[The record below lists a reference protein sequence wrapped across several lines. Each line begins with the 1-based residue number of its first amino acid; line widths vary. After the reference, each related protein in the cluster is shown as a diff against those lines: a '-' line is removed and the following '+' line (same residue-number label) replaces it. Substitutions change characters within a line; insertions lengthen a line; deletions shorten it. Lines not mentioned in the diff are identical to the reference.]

1 MSVPRTGVAAA
12 DKWVDGG
19 DSQNTSTL
27 VTAGVRRP
35 RSSRARRRTRLIG
48 LGFAAPGLLLYG
60 AVVLWPMVQS
70 VQYSFYKW
78 DGVSQA
84 VWVGVQNY
92 LNFFTDPVLVS
103 TLGNVLVLLV
113 FFSLLPIALGLLSA
127 ALITRARQPGMAVY
141 RWIFFLP
148 QVLTSVVV
156 ALLFKR
162 MYAPEG
168 PINEALR
175 AVGLDALAKNWLGD
189 FTWALPAVGLIGTW
203 VTFGFCMVLFISGAA
218 SISPDLY
225 EAARMD
231 GAGPL
236 REFFS
241 VTLPGLRGQ
250 IAVALT
256 LTITAALR
264 TFDLI
269 WITTR
274 GGPGTATQTPAVA
287 LYKAAFVNP
296 NVGQAAAIGVVMAV
310 LCLVIALVITRVSD
324 KE

>member
-1 MSVPRTGVAAA
+1 MTMTKARP
-12 DKWVDGG
+12 
-19 DSQNTSTL
+19 
-27 VTAGVRRP
+27 P
-35 RSSRARRRTRLIG
+35 RSAALAVRVTRQSSARRRARMTG
-48 LGFAAPGLLLYG
+48 LLFAAPGLLLYG
-60 AVVLWPMVQS
+60 AVVLWPMLQS
-70 VQYSFYKW
+70 IQFSFYRW
-78 DGVSQA
+78 DGVSPA
-84 VWVGVQNY
+84 AWVGFQNY
-92 LNFFTDPVLVS
+92 INFFTDPVLRS
-103 TLGNVLVLLV
+103 TLGNVLVLLF
-113 FFSLLPIALGLLSA
+113 FFSLLPIALGLVSA
-127 ALITRARQPGMAVY
+127 ALVTAARQRGMAVF

-148 QVLTSVVV
+148 QVMTSVVT

-175 AVGLDALAKNWLGD
+175 AIGLDALAKNWLGD

-203 VTFGFCMVLFISGAA
+203 VTFGFCMVLFISGAS

-231 GAGPL
+231 GAGPI
-236 REFFS
+236 REFFL

-250 IAVALT
+250 LAVALT
-256 LTITAALR
+256 LTVTAALR
-264 TFDLI
+264 AFDLI

-274 GGPGTATQTPAVA
+274 GGPGTSTQTPAVA

-310 LCLVIALVITRVSD
+310 LCLAIALVITRVSE

>member
-1 MSVPRTGVAAA
+1 MTTSNAGVAVPART
-12 DKWVDGG
+12 DDG
-19 DSQNTSTL
+19 DSSVTESIT
-27 VTAGVRRP
+27 TAGSRRR
-35 RSSRARRRTRLIG
+35 RSSRARRRSRRAG
-48 LGFAAPGLLLYG
+48 LLFAAPGLALY
-60 AVVLWPMVQS
+60 AVVVLWPMIQS

-78 DGVSQA
+78 DGVTAA
-84 VWVGVQNY
+84 VWVGVRNY
-92 LNFFTDPVLVS
+92 VSFFTDPVLRS
-103 TLGNVLVLLV
+103 TLGNVLILLV
-113 FFSLLPIALGLLSA
+113 FFALLPIALGLLSA
-127 ALITRARQPGMAVY
+127 ALIIRAKQPGMAVY

-148 QVLTSVVV
+148 QVLTSVVI

-175 AVGLDALAKNWLGD
+175 AIGLDAFAKNWLGD

-218 SISPDLY
+218 SVSTDLY

-231 GAGPL
+231 GAGPI

-256 LTITAALR
+256 LTITGALR
-264 TFDLI
+264 AFDLI

-274 GGPGTATQTPAVA
+274 GGPGTATQTPAIA

-296 NVGQAAAIGVVMAV
+296 DVGQAAAIGVVMAV
-310 LCLVIALVITRVSD
+310 LCLVIALVITRVSE

>member
-1 MSVPRTGVAAA
+1 MSIAHTGAA
-12 DKWVDGG
+12 VTPETGDGG
-19 DSQNTSTL
+19 SATEAI
-27 VTAGVRRP
+27 VVRR
-35 RSSRARRRTRLIG
+35 RRGRTSHARRRARTIG
-48 LGFAAPGLLLYG
+48 LLFAAPGLLIYG
-60 AVVLWPMVQS
+60 GVVLWPLVQS
-70 VQYSFYKW
+70 LQYSFYKW
-78 DGVSQA
+78 DGISA
-84 VWVGVQNY
+84 STWVGFQNY
-92 LNFFTDPVLVS
+92 LNFFTDPVLRS
-103 TLGNVLVLLV
+103 TLGNVLVLIV
-113 FFSLLPIALGLLSA
+113 FFAVLPIALGLLSA
-127 ALITRARQPGMAVY
+127 ALITSGKRPGMAVY

-148 QVLTSVVV
+148 QVLTSVVI

-175 AVGLDALAKNWLGD
+175 AIGLGALAKNWLGD

-203 VTFGFCMVLFISGAA
+203 VTFGFCMVLFIAGAS
-218 SISPDLY
+218 SIPPELY

-231 GAGPL
+231 GAGPV

-264 TFDLI
+264 AFDLI

-274 GGPGTATQTPAVA
+274 GGPGTSTLTPAVA

-296 NVGQAAAIGVVMAV
+296 DVGQAAAIGVVMAI
-310 LCLVIALVITRVSD
+310 LCLIIAVVITRVS
-324 KE
+324 ERE

>member
-1 MSVPRTGVAAA
+1 MSALNAGAVSSARAGEAGAPATRAVT
-12 DKWVDGG
+12 
-19 DSQNTSTL
+19 TS
-27 VTAGVRRP
+27 GRRRREAP
-35 RSSRARRRTRLIG
+35 ARRRSRRIG
-48 LGFAAPGLLLYG
+48 LLFAAPGLILY
-60 AVVLWPMVQS
+60 AAIVLWPMIQS
-70 VQYSFYKW
+70 IQYSFYKW
-78 DGVSQA
+78 DGVTAA

-92 LNFFTDPVLVS
+92 VNFFTDPVLRS
-103 TLGNVLVLLV
+103 TLGNVVVLLV
-113 FFSLLPIALGLLSA
+113 FFALLPIALGLVSA
-127 ALITRARQPGMAVY
+127 ALITRGKQPGMAVY

-148 QVLTSVVV
+148 QVMTSVVI

-203 VTFGFCMVLFISGAA
+203 VTFGFCMVLFVSGAS
-218 SISPDLY
+218 SISPDLF

-231 GAGPL
+231 GAGPV
-236 REFFS
+236 REFLS

-256 LTITAALR
+256 LTITGALR
-264 TFDLI
+264 AFDLI

-274 GGPGTATQTPAVA
+274 GGPGTSTQTPAVA

-310 LCLVIALVITRVSD
+310 FCLIIALVITRVSE

>member
-1 MSVPRTGVAAA
+1 MSVVHAGTAVAPETA
-12 DKWVDGG
+12 DGG
-19 DSQNTSTL
+19 PATRVLLVPRRRRRTSI
-27 VTAGVRRP
+27 
-35 RSSRARRRTRLIG
+35 ARRRMRWAG
-48 LGFAAPGLLLYG
+48 LLFAAPGLLLYG
-60 AVVLWPMVQS
+60 LVVLWPMVQS

-78 DGVSQA
+78 NGVTDA
-84 VWVGVQNY
+84 IWVGFDNY
-92 LNFFTDPVLVS
+92 VNFFTDPVLRS
-103 TLGNVLVLLV
+103 TLGNVLVLIV
-113 FFSLLPIALGLLSA
+113 FFALLPITLGLISA
-127 ALITRARQPGMAVY
+127 AMITTSKRPGMGIY

-148 QVLTSVVV
+148 QVLTSVVI
-156 ALLFKR
+156 ALVFKR

-175 AVGLDALAKNWLGD
+175 AVGLGALAQNWLGD

-203 VTFGFCMVLFISGAA
+203 GAFGFCMVLFIAGAS
-218 SISPDLY
+218 SIAPELY

-231 GAGPL
+231 GAGPV
-236 REFFS
+236 REFFA

-250 IAVALT
+250 LAIALT
-256 LTITAALR
+256 LTITGALR
-264 TFDLI
+264 AFDLI

-274 GGPGTATQTPAVA
+274 GGPGTSTLTPAVA

-310 LCLVIALVITRVSD
+310 LCMIIAVVITRVSE

>member
-1 MSVPRTGVAAA
+1 MSTTQVGAAA
-12 DKWVDGG
+12 TNADSGG
-19 DSQNTSTL
+19 PTATRAIL
-27 VTAGVRRP
+27 VPGK
-35 RSSRARRRTRLIG
+35 RRRGSNASRRMRRAG
-48 LGFAAPGLLLYG
+48 LLFAAPGLILYA

-78 DGVSQA
+78 DGFTDA
-84 VWVGVQNY
+84 TWVGFQNY
-92 LNFFTDPVLVS
+92 VNFFTDPVLRS

-113 FFSLLPIALGLLSA
+113 FFALLPIALGLISA
-127 ALITRARQPGMAVY
+127 AMITTAKRPGMSIF

-148 QVLTSVVV
+148 QVMTSVVI
-156 ALLFKR
+156 ALVFKR

-175 AVGLDALAKNWLGD
+175 AVGLGALAQNWLGD

-203 VTFGFCMVLFISGAA
+203 VTFGFCMVLFIAGAS
-218 SISPDLY
+218 SISPELY
-225 EAARMD
+225 EAVRMD
-231 GAGPL
+231 GAGPV
-236 REFFS
+236 REFFTI
-241 VTLPGLRGQ
+241 TLPGLRGQ
-250 IAVALT
+250 LAVALT

-264 TFDLI
+264 AFDLI

-274 GGPGTATQTPAVA
+274 GGPGTSTLTPAVA

-296 NVGQAAAIGVVMAV
+296 NVGQAAAIGVIMAV
-310 LCLVIALVITRVSD
+310 LCLVIALVITRVSE

>member
-1 MSVPRTGVAAA
+1 MSIPHSGVASSAS
-12 DKWVDGG
+12 VEDGG
-19 DSQNTSTL
+19 SPSTRTITTS
-27 VTAGVRRP
+27 RRRRREAP
-35 RSSRARRRTRLIG
+35 ARRRSRRAG
-48 LGFAAPGLLLYG
+48 LLFAAPGLVLYA

-70 VQYSFYKW
+70 IQYSFYKW
-78 DGVSQA
+78 DGVTAA

-92 LNFFTDPVLVS
+92 VNFFTDPVLRS

-113 FFSLLPIALGLLSA
+113 FFALLPIALGLMSA
-127 ALITRARQPGMAVY
+127 ALITRGKQPGMAIY

-148 QVLTSVVV
+148 QVMTSVVI

-175 AVGLDALAKNWLGD
+175 AIGLEAFAKNWLGD

-203 VTFGFCMVLFISGAA
+203 VTFGFCMVLFVSGAA

-231 GAGPL
+231 GAGPV

-250 IAVALT
+250 IAVAMT
-256 LTITAALR
+256 LTITGALR
-264 TFDLI
+264 AFDLI

-274 GGPGTATQTPAVA
+274 GGPGTSTQTPAVA

-310 LCLVIALVITRVSD
+310 LCLVIALVITRVSE

>member
-1 MSVPRTGVAAA
+1 MTVQNAGVAVAVKTAETVSPATKPAA
-12 DKWVDGG
+12 P
-19 DSQNTSTL
+19 
-27 VTAGVRRP
+27 APRR
-35 RSSRARRRTRLIG
+35 RGSSRARRRSRLAG
-48 LGFAAPGLLLYG
+48 LLFAAPGLLLF
-60 AVVLWPMVQS
+60 AMVVLWPLLQS

-78 DGVSQA
+78 DGVTAS
-84 VWVGVQNY
+84 VWVGFQNY
-92 LNFFTDPVLVS
+92 INFFTDPVLRS
-103 TLGNVLVLLV
+103 TLSNVLVLLV
-113 FFSLLPIALGLLSA
+113 FFSLLPIALGLVSA
-127 ALITRARQPGMAVY
+127 ALITRSRQPGMAVY

-148 QVLTSVVV
+148 QVLTSVVI

-162 MYAPEG
+162 LYAPEG

-203 VTFGFCMVLFISGAA
+203 VTFGFCMVLFVSGAA
-218 SISPDLY
+218 SIAPELY

-231 GAGPL
+231 GAGPV
-236 REFFS
+236 REWIS

-256 LTITAALR
+256 LTVTAALR
-264 TFDLI
+264 AFDLI

-274 GGPGTATQTPAVA
+274 GGPGTSTQTPAVA

-310 LCLVIALVITRVSD
+310 LCLVIALVITRVSE

>member
-1 MSVPRTGVAAA
+1 M
-12 DKWVDGG
+12 
-19 DSQNTSTL
+19 
-27 VTAGVRRP
+27 
-35 RSSRARRRTRLIG
+35 
-48 LGFAAPGLLLYG
+48 
-60 AVVLWPMVQS
+60 LWPLIQS
-70 VQYSFYKW
+70 VQYSLYKW
-78 DGVSQA
+78 NGVSAA
-84 VWVGVQNY
+84 VWVGLDNY
-92 LNFFTDPVLVS
+92 INFFSDPVLRS
-103 TLGNVLVLLV
+103 TIGNVLVLIF
-113 FFSLLPIALGLLSA
+113 FFSILPVVIGLVA
-127 ALITRARQPGMAVY
+127 AAMITAAKRRGMAVF

-175 AVGLDALAKNWLGD
+175 AVGLDALTRNWLGD

-203 VTFGFCMVLFISGAA
+203 VTFGFCMVLFISGVS

-225 EAARMD
+225 EAAKLD
-231 GAGPL
+231 GAGPV
-236 REFFS
+236 REFLS

-256 LTITAALR
+256 LTVTGALR
-264 TFDLI
+264 TFDLV

-274 GGPGTATQTPAVA
+274 GGPGTSTLTPAVA

-296 NVGQAAAIGVVMAV
+296 NVGQAAAIGVVMAG
-310 LCLVIALVITRVSD
+310 LCLVIAMVITRIAERD
-324 KE
+324 

>member
-1 MSVPRTGVAAA
+1 MTIPRTGVASSAHA
-12 DKWVDGG
+12 EDGG
-19 DSQNTSTL
+19 SPSTRAL
-27 VTAGVRRP
+27 TTPPRRRREAP
-35 RSSRARRRTRLIG
+35 ARRRSRRAG
-48 LGFAAPGLLLYG
+48 LLFAAPGLLLY
-60 AVVLWPMVQS
+60 AVVVLWPMIQS
-70 VQYSFYKW
+70 VQFSFYKW
-78 DGVSQA
+78 DGVTAS

-92 LNFFTDPVLVS
+92 VNFFTDPVLRS

-113 FFSLLPIALGLLSA
+113 FFALLPIALGLMSA
-127 ALITRARQPGMAVY
+127 ALITRGRQPGMAIY

-148 QVLTSVVV
+148 QVMTSVVI

-175 AVGLDALAKNWLGD
+175 AVGLEVFAKNWLGD

-203 VTFGFCMVLFISGAA
+203 VTFGFCMVLFVSGAA
-218 SISPDLY
+218 SISPELY
-225 EAARMD
+225 EAAKMD

-256 LTITAALR
+256 LTITGALR
-264 TFDLI
+264 AFDLI
-269 WITTR
+269 WITTK
-274 GGPGTATQTPAVA
+274 GGPGTSTQTPAVA

-296 NVGQAAAIGVVMAV
+296 NVGQAAAIGVVMAL
-310 LCLVIALVITRVSD
+310 LCLAIALIITRISE

>member
-1 MSVPRTGVAAA
+1 MSVAHVGAVVSARA
-12 DKWVDGG
+12 DDGG
-19 DSQNTSTL
+19 PTATTAL
-27 VTAGVRRP
+27 VVPPRR
-35 RSSRARRRTRLIG
+35 RRGNGARRSWRWAG
-48 LGFAAPGLLLYG
+48 LLFAAPGLALYA
-60 AVVLWPMVQS
+60 AVVLWPTLQS
-70 VQYSFYKW
+70 LQYSFYQW
-78 DGVSQA
+78 DGVSAA
-84 VWVGVQNY
+84 VWAGLDNY
-92 LNFFTDPVLVS
+92 ISFFTDPVLRS

-127 ALITRARQPGMAVY
+127 ALITTSKRPGMAVF

-148 QVLTSVVV
+148 QVLTSVVI

-162 MYAPEG
+162 MYAPDG

-175 AVGLDALAKNWLGD
+175 AVGLGFLTKNWLGD

-203 VTFGFCMVLFISGAA
+203 VTFGFCMVLFIAGAS
-218 SISPDLY
+218 SIPTDLY

-231 GAGPL
+231 GAGPV
-236 REFFS
+236 REFFA

-264 TFDLI
+264 AFDLI

-274 GGPGTATQTPAVA
+274 GGPGTSTQTPAVA

-296 NVGQAAAIGVVMAV
+296 DVGQAAAIGVVMAV
-310 LCLVIALVITRVSD
+310 LCLIIALVITRVA
-324 KE
+324 ERE

>member
-1 MSVPRTGVAAA
+1 M
-12 DKWVDGG
+12 
-19 DSQNTSTL
+19 
-27 VTAGVRRP
+27 
-35 RSSRARRRTRLIG
+35 
-48 LGFAAPGLLLYG
+48 FAAPGLVLYA

-70 VQYSFYKW
+70 IQYSFYRW
-78 DGVSQA
+78 DGVTAA

-92 LNFFTDPVLVS
+92 VNFFTDPVLRS

-113 FFSLLPIALGLLSA
+113 FFALLPIALGLMSA
-127 ALITRARQPGMAVY
+127 ALITRGKQPGMAIY

-148 QVLTSVVV
+148 QVMTSVVI

-175 AVGLDALAKNWLGD
+175 AIGLDAFAKNWLGD

-203 VTFGFCMVLFISGAA
+203 VTFGFCMVLFVSGAA

-231 GAGPL
+231 GAGPV

-250 IAVALT
+250 IAVAMT
-256 LTITAALR
+256 LTITGALR
-264 TFDLI
+264 AFDLI

-274 GGPGTATQTPAVA
+274 GGPGTSTQTPAVA

-310 LCLVIALVITRVSD
+310 LCLVIALIITRVSE

>member
-1 MSVPRTGVAAA
+1 MTVTKTRTTERAVQP
-12 DKWVDGG
+12 V
-19 DSQNTSTL
+19 Q
-27 VTAGVRRP
+27 RP
-35 RSSRARRRTRLIG
+35 RKSSARRRVRLTG
-48 LGFAAPGLLLYG
+48 LLFAAPGLLLYA
-60 AVVLWPMVQS
+60 AVVLWPMLQS
-70 VQYSFYKW
+70 IQYSFYIW
-78 DGVSQA
+78 DGVTTA
-84 VWVGVQNY
+84 VWVGFQNY
-92 LNFFTDPVLVS
+92 TTFFTDPVLRS

-127 ALITRARQPGMAVY
+127 SLITKARQPGMAVF

-148 QVLTSVVV
+148 QVMTSVVI

-175 AVGLDALAKNWLGD
+175 ALGLDALAKNWLGD

-231 GAGPL
+231 GAGPI
-236 REFFS
+236 REFIS

-256 LTITAALR
+256 LTVTAALR
-264 TFDLI
+264 AFDLI

-274 GGPGTATQTPAVA
+274 GGPGTSTQTPAVA

-310 LCLVIALVITRVSD
+310 LCLAIALLITRVSE

>member
-1 MSVPRTGVAAA
+1 M
-12 DKWVDGG
+12 
-19 DSQNTSTL
+19 
-27 VTAGVRRP
+27 
-35 RSSRARRRTRLIG
+35 
-48 LGFAAPGLLLYG
+48 LYA

-70 VQYSFYKW
+70 IQYSFYRW
-78 DGVSQA
+78 DGVTAA

-92 LNFFTDPVLVS
+92 VNFFTDPVLRS

-113 FFSLLPIALGLLSA
+113 FFALLPIALGLMSA
-127 ALITRARQPGMAVY
+127 ALITRGKQPGMAIY

-148 QVLTSVVV
+148 QVMTSVVI

-175 AVGLDALAKNWLGD
+175 AIGLDAFAKNWLGD

-203 VTFGFCMVLFISGAA
+203 VTFGFCMVLFVSGAA

-231 GAGPL
+231 GAGPV

-250 IAVALT
+250 IAVAMT
-256 LTITAALR
+256 LTITGALR
-264 TFDLI
+264 AFDLI

-274 GGPGTATQTPAVA
+274 GGPGTSTQTPAVA

-310 LCLVIALVITRVSD
+310 LCLVIALIITRVSE